1 MRHNV
6 TTPGGFFV
14 GLGGIAAF
22 CAVSAGVYFWVSKP
36 AASTELEPQ
45 KTALGLVSK
54 EKDKQAEINA
64 LLASASNDYNG
75 GKEINLNNID
85 DLRGVV
91 RHREA
96 AKSAKDTELLTGKSN
111 VEGKNVIEAAIAEV
125 VKEIATKKPAAST
138 VKIDLNAPAADAPLS
153 MPNLQGRGTSTMTF
167 PPIAAPVA
175 PAAPAPET
183 LEKPKTEA
191 APAPAPTTAPAPQA
205 AVSTP
210 VPAIAAV
217 PAPNRPPLL
226 NWSDSK

>member
-22 CAVSAGVYFWVSKP
+22 CAVSAGVYLWVSKP

-54 EKDKQAEINA
+54 EKEKQVEIDA
-64 LLASASNDYNG
+64 LLAAASNDYNG
-75 GKEINLNNID
+75 GNKINLNNID

-96 AKSAKDTELLTGKSN
+96 AKSAKDAELLTAKSN
-111 VEGKNVIEAAIAEV
+111 VEGKTVLEAAIAQV
-125 VKEIATKKPAAST
+125 VTEIAAKKPAASA

-167 PPIAAPVA
+167 PPITAPA
-175 PAAPAPET
+175 STTTPAAPATDT
-183 LEKPKTEA
+183 LEKPKADA
-191 APAPAPTTAPAPQA
+191 APPSGTRACTAGCYRN
-205 AVSTP
+205 SGT
-210 VPAIAAV
+210 
-217 PAPNRPPLL
+217 RDCRG
-226 NWSDSK
+226 SGS